1 MSVTDL
7 NLSALSERLAA
18 GEVSSEEATRA
29 SLERI
34 RATDPKLGAFLHV
47 DEEGALAAARAAD
60 ERRARGRS
68 LGPLDGVPVG
78 VKDNLCT
85 AGVPTTAASRIL
97 EGYVPAFDAT
107 VVRRLKDA
115 GAVIVGKL
123 NLDEFAMG
131 FSTEASA
138 YHPTRNP
145 WDLERSPGGS
155 SGGSAAAVAAR
166 QLWGSLGT
174 DTGGSIRQPA
184 SMTGIVGIKPTYGRC
199 SRYGAIAYGSS
210 LDQVGTFGRTVRDAA
225 VLLQTI
231 AGPDPLDS
239 TSAQADVPDWVG
251 GLEGASA
258 RGLRIGVPAEYFV
271 AGADPEV
278 EAAVRGA
285 IAKLEELGA
294 EIVEI
299 SLPHT
304 KLLVPTY
311 YAIAQAEASSNLS
324 RFDGIRYGLSVRE
337 GGLEQLYAQT
347 RAQGFGE
354 EVRSR
359 ILTGTY
365 LLSSLCEAPYYD
377 RARKV
382 RTLIRRDFD
391 QAFERVDAV
400 VAPVAPRPAK
410 KIGEALSDPLQAYLS
425 DVYTLA
431 CNLAGLPGMSVPCGF
446 TAAGLPVGLQVL
458 GRPLDEATLLRLG
471 AAYQDATDWHERAP
485 KEVA

>member
-7 NLSALSERLAA
+7 NLQALSGRLAA
-18 GEVSSEEATRA
+18 REVSSVEATQA
-29 SLERI
+29 CLERI
-34 RATDPKLGAFLHV
+34 RATEPKLGAFLHV
-47 DEEGALAAARAAD
+47 DEAGALAAARAAD
-60 ERRARGRS
+60 ERRAKGAPR
-68 LGPLDGVPVG
+68 GPLDGVPVG

-85 AGVPTTAASRIL
+85 QGVPSTAASKIL
-97 EGYVPAFDAT
+97 EGYVPPFDAT
-107 VVRRLKDA
+107 TVRKLKEA

-155 SGGSAAAVAAR
+155 SGGSAAAVAGR
-166 QLWGSLGT
+166 QLFGTLGT

-184 SMTGIVGIKPTYGRC
+184 SMTGIVGIKPTYGRV

-210 LDQVGTFGRTVRDAA
+210 LDQVGTFGRTVEDAA
-225 VLLQTI
+225 LLLQAI
-231 AGPDPLDS
+231 AGHDPLDA
-239 TSAQADVPDWVG
+239 TSAQVEVPDWVG
-251 GLEGASA
+251 MLEGASV
-258 RGLRIGVPAEYFV
+258 RGMRLGVPKEYFV
-271 AGADPEV
+271 PGADPEV

-294 EIVEI
+294 EVVEI

-311 YAIAQAEASSNLS
+311 YVIAQAEASSNLS

-337 GGLEQLYAQT
+337 GGLERLYAQT
-347 RAQGFGE
+347 RAAGFGR
-354 EVRSR
+354 EVQSR

-365 LLSSLCEAPYYD
+365 LLSYTCEAPYYE
-377 RARKV
+377 RARQV

-391 QAFERVDAV
+391 RAFETVDAV
-400 VAPVAPRPAK
+400 VAPVAPRAAK
-410 KIGEALSDPLQAYLS
+410 KLGEPLADPLEAYLS

-446 TAAGLPVGLQVL
+446 TSAGLPVGLQVL
-458 GRPLDEATLLRLG
+458 GRPMEEGTLLRLG
-471 AAYQDATDWHERAP
+471 AAYQGATDWHERAP